1 MINNIYIED
10 GIRFHPRTK
19 LITNRFPKASQ
30 IPVERYSTI
39 FNRNHQN
46 FRLQKKKPSLI
57 LAEKR
62 KNLVLPTPKGY
73 GIGKGQN
80 FYFSHILN
88 CLYDC
93 RYCFLQGMYRSAN
106 YVVFINYEDM
116 QEEITRKVSKSSD
129 KDTYFFSG
137 YDGDSLALDQITGFI
152 DSFLPFF
159 AKHRRAILELRTK
172 SSALK
177 PLLAHAPLENVV
189 VAYSFTPRIANQE
202 LENGVPS
209 NESRLQS
216 IRQLLELGFRIGLR
230 FDPLLYTKDY
240 RKNYLELFQSIFSRL
255 DGSKI
260 HSVSF
265 GPFRAPLSYF
275 RKMRKLYPEE
285 KLFAGLMEEK
295 ATVSYQKEIELELQE
310 FCNTEL
316 KQFIPESIVFP
327 CRG

>member
-10 GIRFHPRTK
+10 AVRLHPRTK
-19 LITNRFPKASQ
+19 SITDRYPKASQ
-30 IPVERYSTI
+30 IPIERYSTI

-46 FRLQKKKPSLI
+46 FRLQKKQPSLI

-62 KNLVLPTPKGY
+62 NNLVLPTPLGY

-106 YVVFINYEDM
+106 YVLFINYEDM
-116 QEEITRKVSKSSD
+116 QAEIARQVSKSSNQD
-129 KDTYFFSG
+129 MYFFSG
-137 YDGDSLALDQITGFI
+137 YDGDSLALDGITGFV
-152 DSFLPFF
+152 
-159 AKHRRAILELRTK
+159 AILELRTK

-177 PLLAHAPLENVV
+177 PLLDRAPLDNVV
-189 VAYSFTPRIANQE
+189 VAYSFTPRVANME

-209 NESRLQS
+209 NQSRLRS
-216 IRQLLELGFRIGLR
+216 ICRLLELGFRIGLR

-240 RKNYLELFQSIFSRL
+240 RKNYLELFRSIFSRL

-295 ATVSYQKEIELELQE
+295 ATVSYQKDIELELQE
-310 FCNTEL
+310 FCGIEL
-316 KQFIPESIVFP
+316 KQFVPESIIFP